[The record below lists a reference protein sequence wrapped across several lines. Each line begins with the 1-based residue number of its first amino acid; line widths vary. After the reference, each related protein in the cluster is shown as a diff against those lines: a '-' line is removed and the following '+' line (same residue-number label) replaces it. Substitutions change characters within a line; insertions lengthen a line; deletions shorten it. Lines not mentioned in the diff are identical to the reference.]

1 MYKIGEL
8 SRLSRIPVKTLRF
21 YDAEGI
27 LVPDVIDEFTGYRYY
42 GAAKLSDCYRIVALK
57 ELGFS
62 LSEIKEF
69 LSLPKEKVSEL
80 VEAKEVELIKLKE
93 QTEARIRIL
102 RNLNSALKESACMF
116 NIIIRKSDEIRLL
129 YERRIVSSKEEGEEV
144 LSQLQS
150 AVPEGARGSRVVI
163 VDYETEY
170 GHKNFDTG
178 FGVELTGKVSDF
190 RGFTEKVVCFSEDTA
205 GLVCKTEE
213 YEEAVRSLHKYVL
226 DNHYQIVGP
235 VYQIRYE
242 EGTMEVKL
250 PVVKLQEFNLEFN
263 EEIDV
268 PFENDEEVI
277 GHWEMLEHLP
287 CKEMFLPEKR
297 KSAISGDR
305 VKELYFLP
313 GGERYWCFGWTK
325 GYVLSACGYPHQK
338 NQNPYTIEHIGGETY
353 LFLEFK
359 GHNYF
364 EGGKPEIW
372 VFRKTDSKKYTRKDI
387 RIEDEIPQVPAD
399 DVAVMGLW
407 KVCDLVRNIDAFDLR
422 NMCALL
428 PYEALYWRSAEFLSD
443 GKLQNGFLNSADG
456 KVNIDKDEVW
466 RWVNGYVICNP
477 RTTASKYVIKRYEGE
492 EYLFVQ
498 WKSGDYSYGGA
509 QPSWYVFKR

>member
-1 MYKIGEL
+1 M
-8 SRLSRIPVKTLRF
+8 F
-21 YDAEGI
+21 D
-27 LVPDVIDEFTGYRYY
+27 
-42 GAAKLSDCYRIVALK
+42 IV
-57 ELGFS
+57 
-62 LSEIKEF
+62 
-69 LSLPKEKVSEL
+69 
-80 VEAKEVELIKLKE
+80 
-93 QTEARIRIL
+93 
-102 RNLNSALKESACMF
+102 
-116 NIIIRKSDEIRLL
+116 IRKSEEIRLL
-129 YERRIVSSKEEGEEV
+129 FERRIVSGAEEREKV
-144 LSQLQS
+144 FSQLQN
-150 AVPEGARGSRVVI
+150 AVPAGNRGDRVVI

-170 GHKNFDTG
+170 VSEFFDTG
-178 FGVELTGKVSDF
+178 FGVELTGKVSDL
-190 RGFTEKVVCFSEDTA
+190 RGFTEKVVRFSEDTA
-205 GLVCKTEE
+205 GLVCKLEE
-213 YEEAVRSLHKYVL
+213 YEDAVRALHQYVL

-235 VYQIRYE
+235 VYQIRY
-242 EGTMEVKL
+242 GDDTVEVKL
-250 PVVKLQEFNLEFN
+250 PVVKLQEYNPEFN
-263 EEIDV
+263 EETTL

-277 GHWEMLEHLP
+277 GHWEMLDHLP

-297 KSAISGDR
+297 KSVISGDR

-325 GYVLSACGYPHQK
+325 GYVLSDCGYPHQK

-359 GHNYF
+359 GHNYY

-387 RIEDEIPQVPAD
+387 RIEDEIPQVPAN
-399 DVAVMGLW
+399 DVAVRGLW
-407 KVCDLVRNIDAFDLR
+407 KVCDLVRNLEAFDLR

-428 PYEALYWRSAEFLSD
+428 PYEALYWRSAEFFAD

-498 WKSGDYSYGGA
+498 WKSGDYSYGGT